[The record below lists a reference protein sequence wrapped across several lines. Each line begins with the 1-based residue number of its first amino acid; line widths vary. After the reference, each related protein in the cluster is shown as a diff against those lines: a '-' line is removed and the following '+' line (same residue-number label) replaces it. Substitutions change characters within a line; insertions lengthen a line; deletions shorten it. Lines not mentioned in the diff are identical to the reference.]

1 MDLIKEIG
9 VKKNILIAVGVVV
22 FLLLA
27 VRVGFS
33 LKAVVAQ
40 KKDMKAK
47 ATVAQN
53 AVNLYQQGMAA
64 EANNEFLDAQA
75 AYKKVVSD
83 YPDFDKIEDAQKK
96 LEAINMKIIFSTTET
111 PSTTVYTVQH
121 GDSLAKI
128 AKQNNTTIE
137 LIKKSNN
144 RTSDM
149 IKVGQRLRLWKG
161 TFSVYVDKSQNTLML
176 KSGND
181 IVKIYSVS
189 TGKNN
194 STPVGTFTIVTKT
207 VNPVWFKEGGK
218 VIPPESPENILGTRW
233 MGFNEPHASYG
244 IHGTTEPE
252 KIGKQVT
259 AGCVRMRNE
268 EVEELYSLLPEGT
281 QVTIV
286 D

>member
-1 MDLIKEIG
+1 MN
-9 VKKNILIAVGVVV
+9 KKIVIAVAAVV

-27 VRVGFS
+27 VRIGFS
-33 LKAVVAQ
+33 LKAAAEQ
-40 KKDMKAK
+40 KRDVKVKDSSA
-47 ATVAQN
+47 VS
-53 AVNLYQQGMAA
+53 AVNLYQQAVAA
-64 EANNEFLDAQA
+64 EASDELSEAQA
-75 AYKKVVSD
+75 AYRRVVSD
-83 YPDFDKIEDAQKK
+83 YPDFDKIEDAQKR
-96 LEAINMKIIFSTTET
+96 LEAINMKIILSAAET
-111 PSTTVYTVQH
+111 PSTTVYTVEH

-128 AKQNNTTIE
+128 AKRNNTTIE

-144 RTSDM
+144 LTSDM

-181 IVKIYSVS
+181 IVKVYLVS

-194 STPVGTFTIVTKT
+194 CTPVGTFTIVTKT

-233 MGFNEPHASYG
+233 MGFNEPYASYG
-244 IHGTTEPE
+244 IHGTTEPD

-259 AGCVRMRNE
+259 AGCVRMRNA
-268 EVEELYSLLPEGT
+268 EVEELYTLLPEGT

>member
-1 MDLIKEIG
+1 M
-9 VKKNILIAVGVVV
+9 KKNILIVIGVIL
-22 FLLLA
+22 FILLA
-27 VRVGFS
+27 AKVVLS
-33 LKAVVAQ
+33 LKVTAAQ
-40 KKDMKAK
+40 KKEKQTAI
-47 ATVAQN
+47 ALTVAS
-53 AVNLYQQGMAA
+53 AANLYQQGITA
-64 EANNEFLDAQA
+64 EANDELTDAQS
-75 AYKKVVSD
+75 AYKKLISD

-96 LEAINMKIIFSTTET
+96 LEAVNMKIIFSKAET
-111 PSTTVYTVQH
+111 PSTTVYTVEP

-128 AKQNNTTIE
+128 AKKHNTTIE

-144 RTSDM
+144 LTGDM
-149 IKVGQRLRLWKG
+149 IRVGQHLRLWKG

-176 KSGND
+176 KSDND
-181 IVKIYSVS
+181 IVKVYLIS

-194 STPVGTFTIVTKT
+194 ITPVGTFTIVNKM

-233 MGFNEPHASYG
+233 MGFNDPYGSYG

-252 KIGKQVT
+252 KLGKQVT

-268 EVEELYSLLPEGT
+268 EVEELYALLPEGT
-281 QVTIV
+281 QVTVV